1 MIIIKQDLV
10 NEASEYIRQNVPFMP
25 TTGII
30 LGSGLGA
37 FVDSMKNQIT
47 LDYDLIP
54 GWPSSTAPGH
64 AGRLVYGILNGSPL
78 LVMQGRVHLYEGYSM
93 EDVTFPTRVLGQLGL
108 GNLIIT
114 NASGGIDHGLV
125 PGDLVLIHDHINFMG
140 QNPLIGPN
148 CDNWGPRFPDMTYA
162 YDRKLMDLASKS
174 ACEEK
179 IQLKRGI
186 YIAFSGPSYE
196 TPAEIRMSRI
206 LGADVVGMSTVPEVI
221 VANHMGMRVCAI
233 SCVANYAAG
242 MTSEKLTEEEV
253 LNEMSRASDKLV
265 RLLGRL
271 VETINRN

>member
-1 MIIIKQDLV
+1 
-10 NEASEYIRQNVPFMP
+10 
-25 TTGII
+25 
-30 LGSGLGA
+30 
-37 FVDSMKNQIT
+37 
-47 LDYDLIP
+47 
-54 GWPSSTAPGH
+54 
-64 AGRLVYGILNGSPL
+64 
-78 LVMQGRVHLYEGYSM
+78 M

>member
-1 MIIIKQDLV
+1 
-10 NEASEYIRQNVPFMP
+10 
-25 TTGII
+25 
-30 LGSGLGA
+30 
-37 FVDSMKNQIT
+37 
-47 LDYDLIP
+47 
-54 GWPSSTAPGH
+54 
-64 AGRLVYGILNGSPL
+64 
-78 LVMQGRVHLYEGYSM
+78 
-93 EDVTFPTRVLGQLGL
+93 
-108 GNLIIT
+108 
-114 NASGGIDHGLV
+114 
-125 PGDLVLIHDHINFMG
+125 
-140 QNPLIGPN
+140 
-148 CDNWGPRFPDMTYA
+148 MTYA